1 MADIAIAP
9 FIMRDCLFQVAA
21 DNYEGHV
28 SQVEFVP
35 SPVLASWKGLKA
47 GAVHQFAGLATWV
60 ANLALAQDWET
71 ADSLARYLHE
81 HEGEEVTV
89 TFEPVKGGPGVTAT
103 LILVPGSIGGQVDSV
118 AVSAVS
124 CPVNGKPAVTAIV

>member
-1 MADIAIAP
+1 MADVAIKP
-9 FIMRDCLFQVAA
+9 FIMRDCLFKVAA

-71 ADSLARYLHE
+71 ENSLSQYLHE
-81 HEGEEVTV
+81 HEGEKVEVA
-89 TFEPVKGGPGVTAT
+89 FEPVNGGASVTAT
-103 LILVPGSIGGQVDSV
+103 IIIVPGSIGGTVDSV
-118 AVSAVS
+118 ATSSVS
-124 CPVNGKPAVTAIV
+124 CPVDGKPAFGPAA

>member
-1 MADIAIAP
+1 MAEIAVAP

-71 ADSLARYLHE
+71 EDSLARYLHE
-81 HEGEEVTV
+81 NEGDEVTV
-89 TFEPVKGGPGVTAT
+89 TFEPVKGGTSVTAT

-118 AVSAVS
+118 ATASVS
-124 CPVNGKPAVTAIV
+124 CPVNGKPAVAAIA